1 MALVSGHPKSRL
13 MKGFTSLGP
22 YIREEQCNGN
32 HFFFDCLAVCIN
44 MQSSPELREFWGWW
58 IDLDTEENRY
68 TYTYHIGKFDQAGC
82 WSKQDITEAVV
93 LEKLESSLR
102 AFFPRLG
109 AYIVSLDMT
118 LEPADSFKDKP
129 FILTAR

>member
-22 YIREEQCNGN
+22 YIREEQCSDN

-44 MQSSPELREFWGWW
+44 MQPSPELREFWGWW
-58 IDLDTEENRY
+58 IDLEAQEKRYIY
-68 TYTYHIGKFDQAGC
+68 TYRIGRFDKAGH
-82 WSKQDITEAVV
+82 WQPENITDGAV

-102 AFFPRLG
+102 AFFPRLN
-109 AYIVSLDMT
+109 AYLVSLEMT
-118 LEPADSFKDKP
+118 LEPADGFKQEP
-129 FILTAR
+129 FTLTAR

>member
-1 MALVSGHPKSRL
+1 MALISGHPKSRL

-22 YIREEQCNGN
+22 YIREEQCSDS

-44 MQSSPELREFWGWW
+44 MQLSPELREFWGWW
-58 IDLDTEENRY
+58 IDLEVEENRY
-68 TYTYHIGKFDQAGC
+68 TYTYYIGKFDQVGN
-82 WSKQDITEAVV
+82 WNKQDITDDAV

-102 AFFPRLG
+102 AFFPRLE

-118 LEPADSFKDKP
+118 LESADSFNDEP